1 MTKTKTKVLAI
12 AVATVMTAGIAGA
25 ALSDLADYRRVE
37 ALDATSTVTYPF
49 ATGADA
55 FKSAPTFIAPTQYN
69 QNNVM
74 DGSTPLG
81 TWEYVEP
88 GFGKTVNLTSATYI
102 AVQLR
107 IDKGNPGL
115 TMGLIEN
122 ADRFRATSADNGD
135 DESKRA
141 PVYLQKE
148 DGTIIRK
155 GIRYDAIN
163 FTQGEC
169 GTLYIPM
176 SSMGWQWNNSN
187 SNLTKVKSF
196 YYTANDIYN
205 WNYEITI
212 GEIGYYTGDP
222 AESATLTKL
231 IDLSNGELPRSR
243 YYIGAGNTTMSFPS
257 DKAMPK
263 IPYAFA
269 EGADAYKNTVNW
281 KPTAANETLTVTFD
295 EATAD
300 LSDATHLL
308 VQYFSTQAPRL
319 QFTLSDGTKKSAI
332 AASKRVFFMPM
343 GANYS
348 DWFVNTNANGFVL
361 GMNKG
366 MLMMG
371 MVIVPIEN
379 LANGVNLAAV
389 SSLEIKT
396 GGATD
401 VIIGGVASYT
411 AERGDGAYAD
421 GTATK
426 LLDLAASKFAKFTA
440 SAENTL
446 TELQAKPNYNKMYGT
461 SATVTQDVTYTG
473 KTYNSEWSGEEDQN
487 TAGLIWIGGSHGKV
501 EMTKDTYQQDA
512 LKFTATAA
520 TGNGYTST
528 QDLGSQYSWAGAKGI
543 TLWARNDSEIEV
555 SFNLEVECTAVVSKS
570 NGNKQAVSDRFNVTQ
585 GNRFY
590 LYDVNTGKTSIY
602 MTRPTVSLPVG
613 FEGWVFIPFTAFNRA
628 SWSNNGVTA
637 ETFMGEN
644 SYVNYLAL
652 SIEAAKNLNA
662 SFSVNSFGA
671 YYKTPKFESAFV
683 NANGDSIPELMGLNA
698 QEEN

>member
-12 AVATVMTAGIAGA
+12 AAATVMTAGIAGA

-55 FKSAPTFIAPTQYN
+55 FKSAPTLSMP
-69 QNNVM
+69 
-74 DGSTPLG
+74 STASEDY
-81 TWEYVEP
+81 WEYAEVLFDSE
-88 GFGKTVNLTSATYI
+88 TVDFTEATYVAI
-102 AVQLR
+102 Q
-107 IDKGNPGL
+107 IKMEKGNPGL
-115 TMGLIEN
+115 TIGLIEN
-122 ADRFRATSADNGD
+122 NDRYFIDSNGD
-135 DESKRA
+135 NKTDAERN
-141 PVYLQKE
+141 PVYFQSENGSIKR
-148 DGTIIRK
+148 I
-155 GIRYDAIN
+155 AIQYN
-163 FTQGEC
+163 AVSLGENAC

-176 SSMGWQWNNSN
+176 ASMKWQWNNNN

-196 YYTANDIYN
+196 YYTANRLYN
-205 WNYEITI
+205 RDYAFTI
-212 GEIGYYTGDP
+212 GEIGLYKGEPGTAEMEKIVNLSKGERAKSKYYSG
-222 AESATLTKL
+222 SA
-231 IDLSNGELPRSR
+231 NV
-243 YYIGAGNTTMSFPS
+243 SFAFPG

-269 EGADAYKNTVNW
+269 EGEDAFKNTVNW

-348 DWFVNTNANGFVL
+348 DWFVSTNASGFSF
-361 GMNKG
+361 GTNKG

-379 LANGVNLAAV
+379 LASGVNLAAV

-461 SATVTQDVTYTG
+461 STTVTQDVTYTG